1 MRFSEVAFFHA
12 ASKTLLVTDAVVYVP
27 EDPPEI
33 IPRKSLLEIA
43 RDGWLS
49 RWGGAGGRL
58 AWQGGSACV
67 GAVPSGNGQRW
78 RWLTEW
84 LV

>member
-49 RWGGAGGRL
+49 RWGGGGWGQAGMAGRVSL
-58 AWQGGSACV
+58 CGCC
-67 GAVPSGNGQRW
+67 AVGQRAAVA
-78 RWLTEW
+78 LAD
-84 LV
+84 